1 MPTCPAGHESASSD
15 FCDNCGMRIGG
26 ATSASAAAP
35 ASAPLPASPSSPS
48 APSAPASSA
57 EPCPQCST
65 ARTGQ
70 FCEACGFDFASG
82 RPLSTSVPAPAGPA
96 PASAANSA
104 SSGLTSPSPASSG
117 LTSSGLTSPGSPSS
131 GLTSSGPSSSQV
143 TSSPSTSS
151 GMASSG
157 MASSGVTSSGGTSSG
172 VTGATGSPA
181 ADVRPGGDGG
191 ATPAAAAAWTAVV
204 TADRDYF
211 DAVVAANGPDA
222 ATLEFPGY
230 CPERRFRLS
239 GAEMRIGRRSVSR
252 GLQPEIDLTG
262 PPADTGVSHLHAVLL
277 AQPDGSWAIVD
288 PGSANGT
295 KLNEQDLSIGVR
307 TALHDGDRICLGAW
321 TKLTILSG

>member
-26 ATSASAAAP
+26 ATPASAAVP
-35 ASAPLPASPSSPS
+35 ASAPLPASASAPS
-48 APSAPASSA
+48 APSAPAASA
-57 EPCPQCST
+57 EPCPQCGT

-82 RPLSTSVPAPAGPA
+82 RPLSTSVPAPAPPPTPP
-96 PASAANSA
+96 PASAA
-104 SSGLTSPSPASSG
+104 SSGLTTPSPASPGSTSSG
-117 LTSSGLTSPGSPSS
+117 LTSSGS
-131 GLTSSGPSSSQV
+131 SSSQV
-143 TSSPSTSS
+143 T
-151 GMASSG
+151 G
-157 MASSGVTSSGGTSSG
+157 SG
-172 VTGATGSPA
+172 VTGAAGPA
-181 ADVRPGGDGG
+181 AGADVRPGGDGW
-191 ATPAAAAAWTAVV
+191 AAPAAAASWTAVV

-211 DAVVAANGPDA
+211 DTVVAANGPDA

-321 TKLTILSG
+321 TRLTIVAG

>member
-15 FCDNCGMRIGG
+15 FCDNCGIRIGG
-26 ATSASAAAP
+26 AAPASAAAP
-35 ASAPLPASPSSPS
+35 ASSTPLRPSPS
-48 APSAPASSA
+48 APSAPAGSA
-57 EPCPQCST
+57 RPCPQCGT

-82 RPLSTSVPAPAGPA
+82 RPLSTSVPAPGPTPAPPAGGAGPGPTSSGPASPGPASPGPASPGPASAGPA
-96 PASAANSA
+96 
-104 SSGLTSPSPASSG
+104 SPS
-117 LTSSGLTSPGSPSS
+117 LTSSGLTS
-131 GLTSSGPSSSQV
+131 SQV
-143 TSSPSTSS
+143 
-151 GMASSG
+151 
-157 MASSGVTSSGGTSSG
+157 TSSG
-172 VTGATGSPA
+172 VTGAAGPAAA
-181 ADVRPGGDGG
+181 ADVRPGGDG
-191 ATPAAAAAWTAVV
+191 AAAAAAAWTAVV

-211 DAVVAANGPDA
+211 DTVVAAGGPDA
-222 ATLEFPGY
+222 AALEFPGY

-239 GAEMRIGRRSVSR
+239 GPEMRIGRRSVSR

-307 TALHDGDRICLGAW
+307 TPLHDGDQICLGGW
-321 TKLTILSG
+321 TKLTIVSG

>member
-1 MPTCPAGHESASSD
+1 M
-15 FCDNCGMRIGG
+15 
-26 ATSASAAAP
+26 
-35 ASAPLPASPSSPS
+35 
-48 APSAPASSA
+48 
-57 EPCPQCST
+57 
-65 ARTGQ
+65 
-70 FCEACGFDFASG
+70 
-82 RPLSTSVPAPAGPA
+82 
-96 PASAANSA
+96 
-104 SSGLTSPSPASSG
+104 
-117 LTSSGLTSPGSPSS
+117 
-131 GLTSSGPSSSQV
+131 
-143 TSSPSTSS
+143 
-151 GMASSG
+151 
-157 MASSGVTSSGGTSSG
+157 
-172 VTGATGSPA
+172 
-181 ADVRPGGDGG
+181 
-191 ATPAAAAAWTAVV
+191 

-307 TALHDGDRICLGAW
+307 TASPRWRPDLPGRLDQAHHPVRVGAPARRLAAANRSR
-321 TKLTILSG
+321 LTCAFQRPPRCRRGLTECNGVARAGPITRVIT

>member
-26 ATSASAAAP
+26 ATPASAAVP
-35 ASAPLPASPSSPS
+35 ASAPLPASASAPS
-48 APSAPASSA
+48 APSAPAASA
-57 EPCPQCST
+57 EPCPQCGT

-82 RPLSTSVPAPAGPA
+82 RPLSTSVPAPALAPA
-96 PASAANSA
+96 PPPTAPPASAA
-104 SSGLTSPSPASSG
+104 SSGLTTPSPASPGSTSSG
-117 LTSSGLTSPGSPSS
+117 LTSSGS
-131 GLTSSGPSSSQV
+131 SSSQV
-143 TSSPSTSS
+143 T
-151 GMASSG
+151 G
-157 MASSGVTSSGGTSSG
+157 SG
-172 VTGATGSPA
+172 VTGAAGPA
-181 ADVRPGGDGG
+181 AGADVRPGGDGG
-191 ATPAAAAAWTAVV
+191 AAPAAAASWTAVV

-211 DAVVAANGPDA
+211 DTVVAANGPDA

-307 TALHDGDRICLGAW
+307 TALHDSDRICLGAW
-321 TKLTILSG
+321 TRLTIVAG

>member
-1 MPTCPAGHESASSD
+1 MPTCPAGHKSASSD

-26 ATSASAAAP
+26 ATPASAAVP
-35 ASAPLPASPSSPS
+35 ASAPLPASASAPS
-48 APSAPASSA
+48 APSAPAATA
-57 EPCPQCST
+57 EPCPQCGT

-82 RPLSTSVPAPAGPA
+82 RPLSTSVPAPAPPPTPP
-96 PASAANSA
+96 PASAA
-104 SSGLTSPSPASSG
+104 SSGLTTPSPA
-117 LTSSGLTSPGSPSS
+117 SPGSPSS
-131 GLTSSGPSSSQV
+131 GLTSSGSSSSQV
-143 TSSPSTSS
+143 T
-151 GMASSG
+151 G
-157 MASSGVTSSGGTSSG
+157 SG
-172 VTGATGSPA
+172 VTGAAGPA
-181 ADVRPGGDGG
+181 AGADVRPGGDGG
-191 ATPAAAAAWTAVV
+191 AAPAAAASWTAVV

-211 DAVVAANGPDA
+211 DTVVAANGPDA

-295 KLNEQDLSIGVR
+295 KLNAQDLSIGVR

-321 TKLTILSG
+321 TRLTIVAG